1 MQGGLAVGEYMDLI
15 RIDIAALTESPAIES
30 RLGFGIKCSEASY
43 PRCRLCMDLI
53 IVRIEITRPVPSVHD
68 FWKVVPLTHGSVSGM
83 NVTTCGEYL

>member
-1 MQGGLAVGEYMDLI
+1 VGEYMDLI

-53 IVRIEITRPVPSVHD
+53 IVWIEITGPVPSVHD
-68 FWKVVPLTHGSVSGM
+68 FWEVVSLTHGGVSGM

>member
-30 RLGFGIKCSEASY
+30 RLGFGTKRPAASY
-43 PRCRLCMDLI
+43 PRCRLCMNLI
-53 IVRIEITRPVPSVHD
+53 IERIDTTGPFLSLHG
-68 FWKVVPLTHGSVSGM
+68 FWDIVPLTHGSVSGV

>member
-1 MQGGLAVGEYMDLI
+1 MGEYMDLI

-53 IVRIEITRPVPSVHD
+53 IVWIEITGPVPSVHD
-68 FWKVVPLTHGSVSGM
+68 FWEVVSLTHGGVSGM